1 MGNTKVG
8 SEELQTFVEI
18 AYVGEV
24 SPAALR
30 FDVTKSTDS
39 RRIARLEAELG
50 IQLLTRSTR
59 ETALTTTRDY
69 AARVVCAE
77 TDVAREAI
85 LYHCPI

>member
-1 MGNTKVG
+1 MG

-30 FDVTKSTDS
+30 LDVTKSTDS

-59 ETALTTTRDY
+59 ETALTTLTTTRDY